1 MAMGEP
7 APIEP
12 QRGTKRRAEDNVGD
26 DHGSRRVFAP
36 EPPSRSSP
44 PAATKLPI
52 TIAEVNRFRDIVK
65 AKIPPLPFDPVQ
77 TPAEERDNKPVG
89 SSFSTR
95 AVKPRDV
102 DAESWRLCS
111 IHPLP
116 EETVPA
122 LLSASNNVLA
132 KLAAAAGDATEG
144 GDHIPGVYK
153 HDDPDYSTETELERS
168 TIYALKPLR
177 TALNGVAALHPHLG
191 TTWEVNN
198 DRFFGKTTKAD
209 IAIFPVRNKPGCY
222 TGVLMELKT
231 QQVKEVHAELYADK
245 AFPYVGFSEK
255 PPKTAQAYNGTGWEA
270 LGEKRKAVIQIHS
283 ILYTKKK
290 RLLLESDSRTAASA
304 SLVVADG
311 SDFFV
316 VFSWSTTG
324 SKGTLHHLATSEL
337 YHLSDDPKSDNVS
350 LREICFALALFNA
363 LEESLPEG
371 INLEEHYGTLPSS
384 PKSPSRKEGEGR
396 GEEGTGGSEDPE
408 APGGGDLAEPNNQ
421 GGRITRGSSGKT
433 GGQTR
438 QMSEW
443 SNEDTSPD
451 KAHSTL
457 KIRVVMPGTLGPI
470 MALRA
475 LYLSPETTPPLPSAA
490 VFGHSTTYPSPPDSC
505 GPPSPT
511 TLLELRHQLHK
522 NEAISVYADAS
533 YKYAVKIGCEVW
545 DKEED
550 RSLEFDNEVKIYP
563 EIQGKQGADRCL
575 VRCHGVYVGKHVC
588 LDWFVIIT
596 EFGESCKSWQEA
608 KERGVVSILHRFHA
622 LGYCHGDV
630 HPRNLV
636 ITREGKLRCI
646 DLGRTFKATDKERES
661 ELERL
666 LKRLDQGDEAEEDED
681 W

>member
-1 MAMGEP
+1 MGEP

-12 QRGTKRRAEDNVGD
+12 QRGTKRRAEDNVDEGQ
-26 DHGSRRVFAP
+26 GSRRVFAP
-36 EPPSRSSP
+36 EPPSRSNP

-52 TIAEVNRFRDIVK
+52 TIAEVTDIRNIVK
-65 AKIPPLPFDPVQ
+65 AKIPPLPFDPFK
-77 TPAEERDNKPVG
+77 TPAEKRDGEPAG
-89 SSFSTR
+89 SSFSNR
-95 AVKPRDV
+95 SVKPTDIGTNT
-102 DAESWRLCS
+102 WRLCS
-111 IHPLP
+111 THPLP

-122 LLSASNNVLA
+122 VLSASNNLLA
-132 KLAAAAGDATEG
+132 QLAAAAGDTTDV
-144 GDHIPGVYK
+144 GDHIPGVYE
-153 HDDPDYSTETELERS
+153 YSNSSYRNERGLERS
-168 TIYALKPLR
+168 FINALEPLR
-177 TALNGVAALHPHLG
+177 TALNGAAALHPRLG

-198 DRFFGKTTKAD
+198 DLFFGRTTEAD
-209 IAIFPVRNKPGCY
+209 IAIFP
-222 TGVLMELKT
+222 
-231 QQVKEVHAELYADK
+231 
-245 AFPYVGFSEK
+245 
-255 PPKTAQAYNGTGWEA
+255 
-270 LGEKRKAVIQIHS
+270 IHS
-283 ILYTKKK
+283 ILSTKKA
-290 RLLLESDSRTAASA
+290 RLLRANESRSAASA

-363 LEESLPEG
+363 LEEFLPEG
-371 INLEEHYGTLPSS
+371 INLEEHYGTLLSS

-396 GEEGTGGSEDPE
+396 GEEGTGGSEDLE

-421 GGRITRGSSGKT
+421 GRRITRGSSGKT

-475 LYLSPETTPPLPSAA
+475 LYLSPETTPPPPSAA
-490 VFGHSTTYPSPPDSC
+490 VFGHSTTYPLPPDSC

-511 TLLELRHQLHK
+511 TLLELRHELHK
-522 NEAISVYADAS
+522 NEAISVYADVS

-563 EIQGKQGADRCL
+563 EIQGKPGADRCL

-608 KERGVVSILHRFHA
+608 KDRGVVSLLHRFHA

-636 ITREGKLRCI
+636 ITRKGELRFI
-646 DLGRTFKATDKERES
+646 DLGRTFKATEKERES

-666 LKRLDQGDEAEEDED
+666 LARLDQGDEAEEDED

>member
-1 MAMGEP
+1 MGEP
-7 APIEP
+7 ALIEP
-12 QRGTKRRAEDNVGD
+12 QQGTKRRAEDNVDEGQ
-26 DHGSRRVFAP
+26 GSHRVFAP

-52 TIAEVNRFRDIVK
+52 TIAEVNRIRDIVK
-65 AKIPPLPFDPVQ
+65 TLIPPLPFSRPQ
-77 TPAEERDNKPVG
+77 TLAEKRDGKTAG
-89 SSFSTR
+89 SSFSIR
-95 AVKPRDV
+95 SVKAADIGT
-102 DAESWRLCS
+102 DSWRLS
-111 IHPLP
+111 STRRLP
-116 EETVPA
+116 RGTVPA
-122 LLSASNNVLA
+122 LLSASDKLLA
-132 KLAAAAGDATEG
+132 KLAAAAGDTSAE
-144 GDHIPGVYK
+144 GDHVPGVHK
-153 HDDPDYSTETELERS
+153 HFRSSYSSEADLAHCISSALE
-168 TIYALKPLR
+168 PLC
-177 TALNGVAALHPHLG
+177 TALNGVAVLHPHLG
-191 TTWEVNN
+191 ATWDLADDMFAPGTTP
-198 DRFFGKTTKAD
+198 TD
-209 IAIFPVRNKPGCY
+209 IAIFPVATAPGGY

-255 PPKTAQAYNGTGWEA
+255 QPKTAQAYNGTGWEG
-270 LGEKRKAVIQIHS
+270 LGEKRKAAIQIHS

-337 YHLSDDPKSDNVS
+337 YHLSDNPKSDNVS

-363 LEESLPEG
+363 LEDFLPEG

-421 GGRITRGSSGKT
+421 GGRITRGSSGKR

-443 SNEDTSPD
+443 SDEDTTPD
-451 KAHSTL
+451 EAHSTL

-470 MALRA
+470 LALRA

-511 TLLELRHQLHK
+511 TLLELRHELHK

-545 DKEED
+545 DEEED

-608 KERGVVSILHRFHA
+608 KERGVVSLLHRFHA

-636 ITREGKLRCI
+636 ITREGKLRFI
-646 DLGRTFKATDKERES
+646 DLGRTFKATEKERES

-681 W
+681 GW